1 MKWSGVFAPVLLLS
15 LPAAAETLVYSV
27 NWPSGLSLGEA
38 TIRST
43 RSAESGTQAAADA
56 GWEFEVS
63 LDAAVPGFTIRDQYS
78 STADAQLCSVE
89 MEKSVTRGARK
100 TEERIKFDQQ
110 AGTVA
115 RETLGGGGKSE
126 ARAPDCAR
134 DAMAFLQFVRSELA
148 QGRLAPHQ
156 PVVLGASYEIRLTYT
171 GTESLRV
178 GEERQDADKVRV
190 DVKGPRAEVGMDLY
204 FAHDA
209 ARTPL
214 KAVLPLALGVFTVE
228 LIP

>member
-1 MKWSGVFAPVLLLS
+1 MLLCI
-15 LPAAAETLVYSV
+15 PAAAETLVYSV

-38 TIRST
+38 SIRST
-43 RSAESGTQAAADA
+43 RSGEGGAQAGTEA
-56 GWEFEVS
+56 GWQFEVS
-63 LDAAVPGFTIRDQYS
+63 LDAAVPGFIIRDTYS
-78 STADAQLCSVE
+78 STADAQFCSVE
-89 MEKSVTRGARK
+89 MEKSATRGARR

-110 AGTVA
+110 ADTVT

-126 ARAPDCAR
+126 ARAPECAR

-156 PVVLGASYEIRLTYT
+156 PVFLGASYEIRLTYT
-171 GTESLRV
+171 GTENLRV
-178 GEERQDADKVRV
+178 GGERQDADKVRV
-190 DVKGPRAEVGMDLY
+190 DVKGPRAEVGLDLY

-214 KAVLPLALGVFTVE
+214 KAVLPLPLGVFTVE